1 MAKYYNYRY
10 TSVPVFHPSDKF
22 FLDSSDIYMI
32 CSLIKLS
39 YHHLR
44 FYIVEKQICF
54 ISYYLKVKLTT
65 VFDNLILRKHSGL
78 PLDPVIINKKKKVE
92 SKKDSG

>member
-10 TSVPVFHPSDKF
+10 TSAPVFHPSDKI
-22 FLDSSDIYMI
+22 FLDSSDIHITY
-32 CSLIKLS
+32 SFIKLS

-44 FYIVEKQICF
+44 FYIVEKQICL

-65 VFDNLILRKHSGL
+65 AFDNLILRKHSGL
-78 PLDPVIINKKKKVE
+78 PLDPVIINKKKK
-92 SKKDSG
+92 